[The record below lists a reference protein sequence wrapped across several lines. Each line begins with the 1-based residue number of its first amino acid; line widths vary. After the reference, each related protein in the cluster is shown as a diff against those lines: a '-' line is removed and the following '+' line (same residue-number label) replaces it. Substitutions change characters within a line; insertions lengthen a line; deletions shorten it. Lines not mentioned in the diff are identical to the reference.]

1 VAYKD
6 KAKERAYR
14 QTYQRRWMK
23 EQAERWRRAG
33 CCTKCG
39 IPVKQFKMCLE
50 CREKISRWHQSR
62 VEARPARHCVVH
74 PWVRIYLNG
83 CRTCGAIVASQAC
96 WGQKDTFQKRVR
108 AELIKGWQTV
118 DALATAT
125 GLSNI
130 RVRTA
135 LGVLRRYKQRDDMQ
149 LQTRTGWNST
159 TARPVC
165 FYRLERA
172 QQRSEAA

>member
-1 VAYKD
+1 MRGNCGGSSRTVAYKD

-74 PWVRIYLNG
+74 P
-83 CRTCGAIVASQAC
+83 
-96 WGQKDTFQKRVR
+96 
-108 AELIKGWQTV
+108 
-118 DALATAT
+118 
-125 GLSNI
+125 
-130 RVRTA
+130 
-135 LGVLRRYKQRDDMQ
+135 
-149 LQTRTGWNST
+149 
-159 TARPVC
+159 
-165 FYRLERA
+165 
-172 QQRSEAA
+172 RSEEHTSELQSRGHLVCRLLLEKKNT